1 MRKFHLTLYWMAV
14 CEFILREWSE
24 ALRDIEA
31 ALILDPKNCHYLFLK
46 AKILQD
52 WFSSPQG
59 WEV

>member
-1 MRKFHLTLYWMAV
+1 MAV